1 MRGLLNSNFMI
12 VLHGVQC
19 RCLMLRLCREI
30 CFYVTMAILLWEC
43 ICSLSA
49 FHSFMYM
56 YACLCTCVCVC
67 VYACECVCVYGYV
80 TMCVYVRARARVCV
94 CVCVWAMHLIL

>member
-30 CFYVTMAILLWEC
+30 CFYVTMTILLWEC

-49 FHSFMYM
+49 FHSFMYV

-67 VYACECVCVYGYV
+67 
-80 TMCVYVRARARVCV
+80 M
-94 CVCVWAMHLIL
+94 